1 MKPKTFQGQTMA
13 EALASVKRCF
23 GPDAVILSTRTVSQ
37 GGLLGLKSKP
47 MVEITAAREHP
58 ALADVG
64 RTRRLAAQPAR
75 SASSAVATTAKAS
88 VNSSMVE
95 HAPSELLREFG
106 SLRSLIGDLMAET
119 RRRNLDGAPRPLHE
133 FYRNLLQNA
142 VADEVAL
149 SLVRKLEDALSPE
162 QMKNPDE
169 VRHRLSQLLIQSL
182 PTSGPIV
189 PAGTGEP
196 HIAALIGPT
205 GVGKTTT
212 VAKLAAN
219 FSLREGKEVGLI
231 TLDTYRIAAVEQLKT
246 YANIINVPLCVAMSP
261 DEYQDAV
268 YSMKDRD
275 VILVDSAG
283 RSQRDG
289 MKIRELKDF
298 FSAVAPHETHLVLS
312 SAANDRVIH
321 QAIERFAEVGF
332 DRIIFTKV
340 DEAVGFGVVLGALQK
355 VSAKLSYITTGQD
368 VPADIEICEADALA
382 RMILGPSDSS
392 GASPTSQN
400 GRIR

>member
-1 MKPKTFQGQTMA
+1 MA

-47 MVEITAAREHP
+47 IVEITAAREHP
-58 ALADVG
+58 ALAQVG
-64 RTRRLAAQPAR
+64 RTRRLASPSPR
-75 SASSAVATTAKAS
+75 PVTASSSLATPGMPAAGKR
-88 VNSSMVE
+88 VVE
-95 HAPSELLREFG
+95 EAPAALLREFG
-106 SLRSLIGDLMAET
+106 SLKSLIADLMAET
-119 RRRNLDGAPRPLHE
+119 RRRNVGSAPRPLHD

-142 VADEVAL
+142 VAEEVAL
-149 SLVRKLEDALSPE
+149 SLVQRLEEELSPDQIKDSE
-162 QMKNPDE
+162 E
-169 VRHRLSQLLIQSL
+169 VRRRLSNLLIQSI
-182 PTSGPIV
+182 PTAGPIV
-189 PAGTGEP
+189 PAGRGEP

-219 FSLREGKEVGLI
+219 FSLREGKKVGLI

-246 YANIINVPLCVAMSP
+246 YANIINVPLSVAMSP

-268 YSMKDRD
+268 YAMKDRD

-289 MKIRELKDF
+289 MKIRELKEF
-298 FSAVAPHETHLVLS
+298 FAVVAPHETHLVLS
-312 SAANDRVIH
+312 SAGHERVIH
-321 QAIERFAEVGF
+321 QAIERFSEVGF
-332 DRIIFTKV
+332 NRIIFTKM
-340 DEAVGFGVVLGALQK
+340 DEAVGFGVILGALQK

-368 VPADIEICEADALA
+368 VPSDIEICEANALA
-382 RMILGPSDSS
+382 RLILGSSDRLADSVGLH
-392 GASPTSQN
+392 GADS
-400 GRIR
+400 